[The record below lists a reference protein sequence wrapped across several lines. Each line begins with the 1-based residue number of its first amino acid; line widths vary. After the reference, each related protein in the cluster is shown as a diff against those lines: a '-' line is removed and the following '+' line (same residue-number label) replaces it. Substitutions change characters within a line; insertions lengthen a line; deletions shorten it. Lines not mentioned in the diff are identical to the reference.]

1 MYKGSLFLVSA
12 LWNYFIIKMSF
23 LLISLFYKK
32 KKSYQNIQ
40 VERSGIFVNCLWWS
54 LCSSSLKNVVLILTD
69 RSGGQQPIV
78 LHHPR
83 CVVNENKEFFWGGGK
98 HWEKSQFLK
107 EVSWVSQGVSTA
119 AFQSRWGG
127 CFVSE
132 SLLMALWFAP
142 QSGHRA
148 YTPGSLQE
156 KLNWKI
162 RRRDKF

>member
-69 RSGGQQPIV
+69 RNGGQQPIV

-83 CVVNENKEFFWGGGK
+83 CVVNEKKEFFWGGKALGK
-98 HWEKSQFLK
+98 IP
-107 EVSWVSQGVSTA
+107 VPQGSVMGFSGSVYSSISVQMRRVLCKWITA
-119 AFQSRWGG
+119 HG
-127 CFVSE
+127 
-132 SLLMALWFAP
+132 ALICTTEW
-142 QSGHRA
+142 S
-148 YTPGSLQE
+148 
-156 KLNWKI
+156 
-162 RRRDKF
+162 